1 MEKKW
6 KLNRHQKSDQAQG
19 FWLWMT
25 GDHELFMT
33 AQKEFDWFPLE
44 HTETCFSCLT
54 LSFLLRHLAQLCPSR
69 WGHVLFPSPCQP
81 CCLLENLTPRY
92 LTPSTTFWTPSHST
106 CSQEI
111 YACAPVWGMFENQAA
126 IMPAI
131 ELCGGWVT
139 AKRLSQFMGNVSSVK
154 WKMNSKTNR
163 QSHLLLQFPGHD
175 YKRRESRFFHKSHT
189 HTCLHT
195 HINTHQR
202 ALIVLGHDPFVHPSS
217 LQTAPD
223 GKRENLCADTCTCVV
238 CVCMSVCFQMLL
250 AAVSYPWL
258 ASRHQTSICWAV
270 MTCTS
275 TGGQANSG
283 TMTALCWHAIHWNIN
298 ASCSSER
305 RCQCISLTHRG
316 EAAQVNVSQTVGLN
330 VDTLRGVCYK
340 IR

>member
-195 HINTHQR
+195 HKYTPTRTYRSRSWSICRKSLCRYMYVCCMCVHEC
-202 ALIVLGHDPFVHPSS
+202 VLLNAPGCCQLS
-217 LQTAPD
+217 LVGITAPD
-223 GKRENLCADTCTCVV
+223 VYLLGRDDMHLHWRPSQQRHDDSFMLACHSLKYKCILQLWEEVSVHITDPQRWGCTGE
-238 CVCMSVCFQMLL
+238 CFPNRR
-250 AAVSYPWL
+250 VK
-258 ASRHQTSICWAV
+258 
-270 MTCTS
+270 
-275 TGGQANSG
+275 
-283 TMTALCWHAIHWNIN
+283 CWH
-298 ASCSSER
+298 
-305 RCQCISLTHRG
+305 TK
-316 EAAQVNVSQTVGLN
+316 
-330 VDTLRGVCYK
+330 RGVL
-340 IR
+340 